1 MADIAISKAAPL
13 TRKRGTLRRAWR
25 RYPTA
30 MLGAVILALMLAVA
44 IAAPLLTGYDPV
56 AIDTAQRIRPPSA
69 AHWFGTDAVGRDVFA
84 RTLYGARVSLAVG
97 LAVAAFTTLIG
108 LAIGLLSGY
117 LRAADAVIMRVMDGL
132 MAIPGVLLAIAIMAL
147 TKAGI
152 GTVIFAITVAEIPR
166 MVRVVRGVVLTI
178 REQTYVEACI
188 ASGTRLHRI
197 LWRHILPNALAP
209 VIVQA
214 TFVFASA
221 VIIEAYL
228 SFLGAGIPPEIPSWG
243 NIMAEG
249 RSLVLIAIWLILFP
263 GLCLGLMVFSINLVG
278 DGLRDALDPRAIR
291 RA

>member
-1 MADIAISKAAPL
+1 MADTAIAAMPPA
-13 TRKRGTLRRAWR
+13 RRRSALVLIWR

-30 MLGAVILALMLAVA
+30 ALGGLILTLMLLLAL
-44 IAAPLLTGYDPV
+44 AAPLLTSYDPV
-56 AIDTAQRIRPPSA
+56 AIDTAHRLKPPSA
-69 AHWFGTDAVGRDVFA
+69 EHWFGTDGFGRDVFA

-97 LAVAAFTTLIG
+97 LAVAVITTLIG

-117 LRAADAVIMRVMDGL
+117 LRAADAIIMRIMDGL

-147 TKAGI
+147 TRAGI

-178 REQTYVEACI
+178 REQTYIEACI
-188 ASGTRLHRI
+188 AGGTRLPRI

-243 NIMAEG
+243 NIMADG

-263 GLCLGLMVFSINLVG
+263 GICLGVMVFSINLLG
-278 DGLRDALDPRAIR
+278 DGLRDALDPRTIR

>member
-1 MADIAISKAAPL
+1 MAEISIAADGPARPQ
-13 TRKRGTLRRAWR
+13 RGTLRRLWR
-25 RYPTA
+25 RYP
-30 MLGAVILALMLAVA
+30 LAVA
-44 IAAPLLTGYDPV
+44 GGAMLIAMLLVAAGAPLLTGYDPV
-56 AIDTAQRIRPPSA
+56 AIDTANRIRPPSA
-69 AHWFGTDAVGRDVFA
+69 EHWFGTDGFGRDVLA
-84 RTLYGARVSLAVG
+84 RTLYGGRVSLAVG
-97 LAVAAFTTLIG
+97 FAVAVFTTLIG
-108 LAIGLLSGY
+108 LAIGLVSGY
-117 LRAADAVIMRVMDGL
+117 LRAADAVIMRVMDGM

-147 TKAGI
+147 TRAGI

-178 REQTYVEACI
+178 REQTYIEACI

-214 TFVFASA
+214 TFVLASA

-249 RSLVLIAIWLILFP
+249 RTLVLIAIWLILFP
-263 GLCLGLMVFSINLVG
+263 GAFLGLMVFSINLLG
-278 DGLRDALDPRAIR
+278 DGLRDAFDPRAVR

>member
-1 MADIAISKAAPL
+1 MAELSIAVPSRRPPSRL
-13 TRKRGTLRRAWR
+13 LRLWR
-25 RYPTA
+25 RYP
-30 MLGAVILALMLAVA
+30 LAVA
-44 IAAPLLTGYDPV
+44 GGALLIAMLLVAVGAPLLTRYDPV
-56 AIDTAQRIRPPSA
+56 AIDTANRIRPPSA
-69 AHWFGTDAVGRDVFA
+69 EHWFGTDGFGRDVLA
-84 RTLYGARVSLAVG
+84 RTLYGGRVSLSVG
-97 LAVAAFTTLIG
+97 FAVALFTTLVG

-117 LRAADAVIMRVMDGL
+117 LRWADAIVMRVMDGM

-147 TKAGI
+147 TRAGI
-152 GTVIFAITVAEIPR
+152 GTVILAITVAEIPR

-178 REQTYVEACI
+178 REQTYIEACV

-249 RSLVLIAIWLILFP
+249 RTLVLIAIWLILFP
-263 GLCLGLMVFSINLVG
+263 GAFLGLMVFSINLLG
-278 DGLRDALDPRAIR
+278 DGLRDAFDPRAVR

>member
-1 MADIAISKAAPL
+1 MADVAIAAAPAKPKTSAL
-13 TRKRGTLRRAWR
+13 YRLWR
-25 RYPTA
+25 RYPMA
-30 MLGAVILALMLAVA
+30 VIGAVILTAMLAVA
-44 IAAPLLTGYDPV
+44 IGAPLLTSYDPI
-56 AIDTAQRIRPPSA
+56 AINTAERLRAPSA
-69 AHWFGTDAVGRDVFA
+69 EHLFGTDGFGRDVFA

-97 LAVAAFTTLIG
+97 FAVAVFTTLIG
-108 LAIGLLSGY
+108 LVIGLLSGY
-117 LRAADAVIMRVMDGL
+117 LRAADAIIMRFMDGL

-147 TKAGI
+147 TRAGI

-178 REQTYVEACI
+178 REQTYIEACV
-188 ASGTRLHRI
+188 AGGTRLPRI

-243 NIMAEG
+243 NIMADG
-249 RSLVLIAIWLILFP
+249 RSLVLIAIWLIMFP
-263 GLCLGLMVFSINLVG
+263 GIFLGIMVFSVNLVG

-291 RA
+291 RS

>member
-1 MADIAISKAAPL
+1 MADVAMPSLPARRRSSAL
-13 TRKRGTLRRAWR
+13 YRAWR

-30 MLGAVILALMLAVA
+30 VLGAMILTVMLLLAL
-44 IAAPLLTGYDPV
+44 AAPLLTSYDPV
-56 AIDTAQRIRPPSA
+56 AIDTAYRIKPPSA
-69 AHWFGTDAVGRDVFA
+69 EHWFGTDGFGRDVFA

-97 LAVAAFTTLIG
+97 FAVAVITTLVG

-117 LRAADAVIMRVMDGL
+117 LRAADAIIMRIMDGL

-147 TKAGI
+147 TRAGI

-178 REQTYVEACI
+178 REQTYIEACI
-188 ASGTRLHRI
+188 ASGTRLPRI

-263 GLCLGLMVFSINLVG
+263 GICLGVMVFSINLLG
-278 DGLRDALDPRAIR
+278 DGLRDALDPRTVR
-291 RA
+291 RQ